1 LKKERRI
8 WVIENKKNWSPM
20 GKIEIKIYFFL
31 TPPGA

>member
-1 LKKERRI
+1 
-8 WVIENKKNWSPM
+8 VIENKKNWSPM